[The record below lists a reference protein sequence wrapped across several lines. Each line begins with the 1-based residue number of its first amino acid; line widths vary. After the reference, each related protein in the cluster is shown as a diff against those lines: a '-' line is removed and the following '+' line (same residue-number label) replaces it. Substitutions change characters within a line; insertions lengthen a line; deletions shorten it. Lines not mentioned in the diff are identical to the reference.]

1 MRRRSGG
8 RDLCGTEGAG
18 YPSYAAGGEKIR
30 NAIHSKKCVGFFFSP
45 ELPSGYGIYVKPA
58 GHLSSCVSNR
68 VPVAWQ

>member
-1 MRRRSGG
+1 MRQRSGVG
-8 RDLCGTEGAG
+8 DLCGTEGVG
-18 YPSYAAGGEKIR
+18 YPSYAAEGEKIR
-30 NAIHSKKCVGFFFSP
+30 NATHSKKKCVFP

>member
-8 RDLCGTEGAG
+8 GDLCGTEGAG

-30 NAIHSKKCVGFFFSP
+30 NAIHRKKKMCFFP

>member
-1 MRRRSGG
+1 MAETCVGQRGPV
-8 RDLCGTEGAG
+8 TPAT
-18 YPSYAAGGEKIR
+18 PQGEKKLEMPFTVK
-30 NAIHSKKCVGFFFSP
+30 NVWVFFFSP

>member
-1 MRRRSGG
+1 MGQRG
-8 RDLCGTEGAG
+8 LVTPATLQ
-18 YPSYAAGGEKIR
+18 GEKKLEMPFTL
-30 NAIHSKKCVGFFFSP
+30 KKMCFFP